1 MVRVPLV
8 AILSAAI
15 SSASFAVENPA
26 PGSHSFLV
34 RVEDDGRE
42 WQSQVAFPSG
52 EFEAS
57 SRTCK
62 HFSIKNAPPECAPFV
77 RRALGDKEKSRQH
90 AEKTKASATPSA
102 ASRVPAKKSASRGL
116 SEQERNAQ
124 AAKPLFPL
132 LNLAAIPPKTAPAQN
147 QSERLHKIVGQ
158 LLLIGFN
165 GKQPGDAGVRAS
177 QNALRSG
184 RISGV
189 IVQNSNIANETQ
201 LRQLVS
207 SILLSSGD
215 TPPIIAV
222 DQPGGLETA
231 LPEDKGFVFY
241 ASASAVGSGSSPS
254 EAQLLYREMATGLAA
269 LGVNLNIGPS
279 EDACREEG
287 VNLSGTCFGIAPSRI
302 ADFARAF
309 NFGHH
314 DAGILAALRH
324 VPFRAGLRTSSINES
339 ASAAILHNVVR
350 AETSDALVI
359 HVKAVEPL
367 RLQEAALHGKLQKKE
382 RRSFGFDGAMIFD
395 LDMGS
400 GGAPLRFDEAIL
412 RSLQSGADMILIRDP
427 SALPPDLPAR
437 MFEAVQ
443 KGLKSERLTMA
454 RIEDAYRHVQ
464 RLKERLRVVRPSA
477 KIAGLS
483 R

>member
-1 MVRVPLV
+1 MR
-8 AILSAAI
+8 
-15 SSASFAVENPA
+15 
-26 PGSHSFLV
+26 
-34 RVEDDGRE
+34 
-42 WQSQVAFPSG
+42 
-52 EFEAS
+52 
-57 SRTCK
+57 RT
-62 HFSIKNAPPECAPFV
+62 
-77 RRALGDKEKSRQH
+77 LGDKEKSRQQH
-90 AEKTKASATPSA
+90 SEKAKTSA
-102 ASRVPAKKSASRGL
+102 ALNATSRVPAKKNASRGL

-158 LLLIGFN
+158 LLLIGFS
-165 GKQPGDAGVRAS
+165 GKQPRDAGVRAVE
-177 QNALRSG
+177 NALRSG
-184 RISGV
+184 RISGL
-189 IVQNSNIANETQ
+189 IVQNSNIVNGNQ
-201 LRQLVS
+201 LRQLLTSVS
-207 SILLSSGD
+207 LTSGD
-215 TPPIIAV
+215 TPPIIAI

-254 EAQLLYREMATGLAA
+254 EAQLLYREMAAGLAT
-269 LGVNLNIGPS
+269 LGVNLNLGPS

-314 DAGILAALRH
+314 DAGILTALRH
-324 VPFRAGLRTSSINES
+324 VPFRAGLRTSSVNES
-339 ASAAILHNVVR
+339 ASAAILHNIVR
-350 AETSDALVI
+350 AETSDAIVI

-367 RLQEAALHGKLQKKE
+367 LLQEAALHGKLRKKE
-382 RRSFGFDGAMIFD
+382 HRSFGFDGAMIFD

-400 GGAPLRFDEAIL
+400 GGAPLRFEEAIL
-412 RSLQSGADMILIRDP
+412 RSIQAGADMILIRDA
-427 SALPPDLPAR
+427 SALSPDLPAR

-443 KGLKSERLTMA
+443 KALKSDRLTIA
-454 RIEDAYRHVQ
+454 RIDDAYRHVQ
-464 RLKERLRVVRPSA
+464 RLKERLRLVQPSA